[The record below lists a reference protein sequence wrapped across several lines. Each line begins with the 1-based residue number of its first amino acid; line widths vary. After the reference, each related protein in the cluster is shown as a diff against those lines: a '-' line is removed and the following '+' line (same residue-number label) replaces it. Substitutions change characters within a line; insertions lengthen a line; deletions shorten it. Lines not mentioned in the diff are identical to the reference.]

1 MHKASVIQFVDYSME
16 ISNKTLLK
24 NINLEFAENETF
36 LVYGPRNSGKSL
48 LLRSIVDLNNELF
61 RNVKS
66 SGAIL
71 FQGENIVNLEG
82 QYLRS
87 QISYCEPTFV
97 DNINFLTLSEV
108 LYLALGLKV
117 SDITKDQFLLLEK
130 LNLSHIFADRNTLK
144 SYEHF
149 DEWTIGDKISFIIF
163 LNIARNPQ
171 VFIFDSILDHLDDF
185 LLNNIKEFL
194 YETKKDKT
202 LIIST
207 RNIKLFSDIAQRIGF
222 IANGEILFTGDIQD
236 FMLSF
241 PV

>member
-1 MHKASVIQFVDYSME
+1 MDKASVIQFVDYSME

-87 QISYCEPTFV
+87 QISYCEPTFI

-108 LYLALGLKV
+108 LYLA
-117 SDITKDQFLLLEK
+117 
-130 LNLSHIFADRNTLK
+130 
-144 SYEHF
+144 
-149 DEWTIGDKISFIIF
+149 
-163 LNIARNPQ
+163 
-171 VFIFDSILDHLDDF
+171 
-185 LLNNIKEFL
+185 
-194 YETKKDKT
+194 
-202 LIIST
+202 
-207 RNIKLFSDIAQRIGF
+207 
-222 IANGEILFTGDIQD
+222 
-236 FMLSF
+236 
-241 PV
+241 

>member
-1 MHKASVIQFVDYSME
+1 MDRVPVIKIENFSLE
-16 ISNKTLLK
+16 INNKKLLK
-24 NINLEFAENETF
+24 NINLEIAQNEIF
-36 LVYGPRNSGKSL
+36 LIYGPRNSGKSL

-61 RNVKS
+61 RNIRN

-71 FQGENIVNLEG
+71 FQGESIENLEG

-87 QISYCEPTFV
+87 QISYCEPTFIE
-97 DNINFLTLSEV
+97 NINFLTLSEI
-108 LYLALGLKV
+108 LNLALGLKA
-117 SDITKDQFLLLEK
+117 SDITKEQFIILER
-130 LNLSHIFADRNTLK
+130 LNLSHIFADINTLK
-144 SYEHF
+144 LYEHF
-149 DEWTIGDKISFIIF
+149 DRWTIGDKISFIIF

-185 LLNNIKEFL
+185 LLNDIKEFL

-207 RNIKLFSDIAQRIGF
+207 RNIRLFSDIAEKIGF
-222 IANGEILFTGDIQD
+222 IVDGELLFTGKIQD

-241 PV
+241 PG

>member
-1 MHKASVIQFVDYSME
+1 MDKSPVIQFIDYSMK
-16 ISNKTLLK
+16 IGNKKLLK

-61 RNVKS
+61 RNVS
-66 SGAIL
+66 NSGAIL
-71 FQGENIVNLEG
+71 FQGENIANLKG
-82 QYLRS
+82 QFLRS
-87 QISYCEPTFV
+87 QISYCEPTFIE
-97 DNINFLTLSEV
+97 NINFLTLSEV
-108 LYLALGLKV
+108 LYLALGLKK
-117 SDITKDQFLLLEK
+117 SDITKEQFILLEK
-130 LNLSHIFADRNTLK
+130 LNLSHIFSDKNTL
-144 SYEHF
+144 STYEHF

-171 VFIFDSILDHLDDF
+171 VFIFDSLLDHLDDF
-185 LLNNIKEFL
+185 LLNDIKEFL

-207 RNIKLFSDIAQRIGF
+207 RNIRLFSDIAEKIGF
-222 IANGEILFTGDIQD
+222 IANGEILFTGEIQD